1 MAGPTRLSV
10 TLSPEGIRCT
20 VVIAG
25 TLDAVSTAAIDALY
39 DQLVGAGFGEVV
51 LELSGLDQIDEAG
64 AVAIAQLWCHLRE
77 HGVCSHVCGL
87 ASKFMGSPIE
97 ISLPF
102 GIPGPRRCASSVAKR
117 EEHFAVRPVARCQS
131 RGLYK

>member
-97 ISLPF
+97 LLL
-102 GIPGPRRCASSVAKR
+102 
-117 EEHFAVRPVARCQS
+117 AVRNSDAEQVCEFCRQGKGSRCGPTGCQLP
-131 RGLYK
+131 G